1 MNKKVKQ
8 LLLLLFLSLLLSLPY
23 FVFASDTT
31 TSVSENSP
39 LQKMQK
45 VAESS
50 YETADPNSL
59 MTYAG
64 QFISIILGLLGII
77 FICLLVY
84 AGFNWMTAAG
94 DSDDV
99 KKAKLTIRTSVIGL
113 VITISA
119 YAIWRFIAA
128 YII

>member
-8 LLLLLFLSLLLSLPY
+8 LLLLLCLSLLLSLPY
-23 FVFASDTT
+23 FVFAADTS
-31 TSVSENSP
+31 TSKNSP
-39 LQKMQK
+39 LGKMQK

-50 YETADPNSL
+50 YKTADSGAL

-77 FICLLVY
+77 FTCLLIY

-94 DSDDV
+94 DTDDV
-99 KKAKLTIRTSVIGL
+99 KKAKLTLRTSIIGL

>member
-23 FVFASDTT
+23 FVFAATT
-31 TSVSENSP
+31 TSENGP

-50 YETADPNSL
+50 YETADPSSL

-119 YAIWRFIAA
+119 YAIWRFVAA
-128 YII
+128 YVI

>member
-1 MNKKVKQ
+1 MTKKVKQ
-8 LLLLLFLSLLLSLPY
+8 LLLLLFLTLLLSLPY
-23 FVFASDTT
+23 FVFATT
-31 TSVSENSP
+31 TAENSP

-64 QFISIILGLLGII
+64 QFISVILGLLGII
-77 FICLLVY
+77 FICFLIY
-84 AGFNWMTAAG
+84 AGFSWMTAAG
-94 DSDDV
+94 DADDV

-113 VITISA
+113 IITISA

-128 YII
+128 YIL

>member
-1 MNKKVKQ
+1 MRQ
-8 LLLLLFLSLLLSLPY
+8 
-23 FVFASDTT
+23 A
-31 TSVSENSP
+31 
-39 LQKMQK
+39 
-45 VAESS
+45 AESS

-64 QFISIILGLLGII
+64 QFIAVILGLLGII
-77 FICLLVY
+77 FTCLLIY

-94 DSDDV
+94 DTDDV
-99 KKAKLTIRTSVIGL
+99 KKAKLTLRTSVIGL

>member
-8 LLLLLFLSLLLSLPY
+8 LLLLLCLSLLLSLPY
-23 FVFASDTT
+23 FVFASDTST
-31 TSVSENSP
+31 SENSP
-39 LQKMQK
+39 LGKMQK

-50 YETADPNSL
+50 YETADSGAL

-77 FICLLVY
+77 FTCLLIY

-94 DSDDV
+94 DTDDV
-99 KKAKLTIRTSVIGL
+99 KKAKLTLRTSIIGL

>member
-23 FVFASDTT
+23 FVFASTT

-50 YETADPNSL
+50 YETADPSSL

>member
-23 FVFASDTT
+23 FVFASTT
-31 TSVSENSP
+31 PSVSENSP

-50 YETADPNSL
+50 YETADPSSL

-119 YAIWRFIAA
+119 YAIWRFVAA
-128 YII
+128 YVI

>member
-23 FVFASDTT
+23 FVFASTT
-31 TSVSENSP
+31 PSVSENSP

-50 YETADPNSL
+50 YETADPSSL

>member
-8 LLLLLFLSLLLSLPY
+8 LLLLLCLSLLLSLPY
-23 FVFASDTT
+23 FVFAADTST
-31 TSVSENSP
+31 SENSP
-39 LQKMQK
+39 LGKMQI

-50 YETADPNSL
+50 YETADSGAL

-77 FICLLVY
+77 FTCLLIY

-94 DSDDV
+94 DTDDV
-99 KKAKLTIRTSVIGL
+99 KKAKLTHKNKKFKQKQIRKTKKNKNIRKL
-113 VITISA
+113 
-119 YAIWRFIAA
+119 YQKK
-128 YII
+128 

>member
-23 FVFASDTT
+23 FVFAASPTSTT
-31 TSVSENSP
+31 DGP
-39 LQKMQK
+39 LGKMEA
-45 VAESS
+45 VAQSS

-64 QFISIILGLLGII
+64 QFISVILGLLGII
-77 FICLLVY
+77 FIALTIY

-94 DSDDV
+94 DADDV
-99 KKAKLTIRTSVIGL
+99 KKAKLTIRTSIIGL
-113 VITISA
+113 IVTVSA
-119 YAIWRFIAA
+119 YAIWKFIAT
-128 YII
+128 YVL

>member
-1 MNKKVKQ
+1 
-8 LLLLLFLSLLLSLPY
+8 
-23 FVFASDTT
+23 
-31 TSVSENSP
+31 
-39 LQKMQK
+39 
-45 VAESS
+45 AESS
-50 YETADPNSL
+50 YETADPSSL